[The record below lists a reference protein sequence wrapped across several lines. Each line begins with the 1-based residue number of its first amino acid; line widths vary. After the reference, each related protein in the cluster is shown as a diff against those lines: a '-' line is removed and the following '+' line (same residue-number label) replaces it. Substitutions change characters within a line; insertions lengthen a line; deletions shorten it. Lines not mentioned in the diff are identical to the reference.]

1 MEHRDEALI
10 QLFDALGFHPDIVDV
25 SGHLFADGHYAP
37 AIFQAFRQVEIAVRS
52 ASGLEDKS
60 GTSLMGE
67 AFKVPEPRIQLN
79 ALAGRSDHDEQEGF
93 KLIFMGSML
102 GIRNPK
108 SHERIVQNDAYK
120 TLEYLGLASLLLK
133 RIDGALCRKHS

>member
-10 QLFDALGFHPDIVDV
+10 QLFDALGFHPNLVEV
-25 SGHLFADGHYAP
+25 SRQLFANGHYAQ
-37 AIFQAFRQVEIAVRS
+37 AIFQAFSQVEIAVRS
-52 ASGLEDKS
+52 VSGLGDQF
-60 GTSLMGE
+60 GTRLMGK
-67 AFKVPEPRIQLN
+67 AFDEQTPKIQLN
-79 ALAGRSDHDEQEGF
+79 ALATESDYWEQEGF

-108 SHERIVQNDAYK
+108 AHDIIAQNDAYK

-133 RIDGALCRKHS
+133 RIDEAQCQKHS